1 MQKQKG
7 FTLSELLI
15 VVAIIVVLVAIAL
28 PIFENQL
35 HKTKVAT
42 DWANI
47 RGYYAEIQADFI
59 TSGTK
64 NAKVKTDWSTN
75 ANYDWNHITL
85 LNGEKIELLAGVCA
99 ISFSDTTGYSIAYQ
113 CNYYHDDCVLNLGNK

>member
-15 VVAIIVVLVAIAL
+15 VVAVIALLIAIAL
-28 PIFENQL
+28 PIFGSQL

-42 DWANI
+42 DWANV

-59 TSGTK
+59 STGTK

-75 ANYDWNHITL
+75 PSYDWHHITL
-85 LNGEKIELLAGVCA
+85 LNGEKIELLTGTCA
-99 ISFSDTTGYSIAYQ
+99 IDFNETSGYSIVYQ
-113 CNYYHDDCVLNLGNK
+113 CNNNHEDCSLSLTNN

>member
-7 FTLSELLI
+7 FTISELLI
-15 VVAIIVVLVAIAL
+15 VVAIIAVLVAIAL
-28 PIFENQL
+28 PIFNSQL
-35 HKTKVAT
+35 HKAKVAT

-59 TSGTK
+59 STGTK

-75 ANYDWNHITL
+75 SSYDWHHITL
-85 LNGEKIELLAGVCA
+85 LNGEKIELLTGTCA
-99 ISFSDTTGYSIAYQ
+99 IDFNETSGYSIEYQ
-113 CNYYHDDCVLNLGNK
+113 CDDYHEICSLSLTNN

>member
-15 VVAIIVVLVAIAL
+15 VVAIIAVLVSIAV
-28 PIFENQL
+28 PIFINQL
-35 HKTKVAT
+35 HKTRVAA
-42 DWANI
+42 DFGNV
-47 RGYYAEIQADFI
+47 RSYYAQIQADFI
-59 TSGTK
+59 STGVK

-99 ISFSDTTGYSIAYQ
+99 IDFDETLGYSITYE
-113 CNYYHDDCVLNLGNK
+113 CNDYHDDCQLVLTNK